1 MRDDVKQKTDD
12 SVSEQLKSKWGAS
25 KVIMPV
31 GIEYCLTASPIYFDS
46 VKQVDETP
54 FAIQRQIL
62 EHNVTYERLCEK

>member
-1 MRDDVKQKTDD
+1 MMACLSSLNLV
-12 SVSEQLKSKWGAS
+12 GCAS

-46 VKQVDETP
+46 IKQVDETP

-62 EHNVTYERLCEK
+62 EHNITYERLCEK